1 MSDHLSASNP
11 FSVGPRGCIGRNLA
25 WAEMRIFLTRLLWA
39 FDITEEE
46 GRGLD
51 WDSLKTFNLVEKEP
65 LELRIKLR
73 GGVVFKD

>member
-1 MSDHLSASNP
+1 
-11 FSVGPRGCIGRNLA
+11 
-25 WAEMRIFLTRLLWA
+25 MRIFLTRLLWA

-51 WDSLKTFNLVEKEP
+51 WESLKTFNLFEKKP

-73 GGVVFKD
+73 SDVMFKDRHY

>member
-1 MSDHLSASNP
+1 
-11 FSVGPRGCIGRNLA
+11 
-25 WAEMRIFLTRLLWA
+25 MRIFLTRLLWA